1 MNKWSL
7 VVAVVGVLL
16 SLILAA
22 VSAAYFVGGL
32 EKRVGVL
39 ERQGS
44 PEAVNSAL
52 EAIADRRDEAIAM
65 LEASLP
71 QSAVMAVYASPGNL
85 PKGWVPCG
93 QEGTPT
99 IHDRFLL
106 GTTTLS
112 DIRKPGGDLNHS
124 HLITATIKGE
134 SKGEHRPGK
143 KGTPN
148 DFADNIH
155 DGVEGTGPRNWYHE
169 HQVTANTDTDSTL
182 PPFIKVLF
190 LCRVLGP

>member
-32 EKRVGVL
+32 ENKVKVL
-39 ERQGS
+39 ESQS
-44 PEAVNSAL
+44 TKEAVNT
-52 EAIADRRDEAIAM
+52 AIKQIEDKRDEAISM

-71 QSAVMAVYASPGNL
+71 GRAVMAVYAPPGNL
-85 PKGWVPCG
+85 PKGWVYCG
-93 QEGTPT
+93 EKETPE
-99 IHDRFLL
+99 IHNRFLL

-112 DIRKPGGDLNHS
+112 DIPKHGGDLEHS
-124 HLITATIKGE
+124 HSMTATITGE
-134 SKGEHRPGK
+134 SRGEHRPGK
-143 KGTPN
+143 KGTPD

-169 HQVTANTDTDSTL
+169 HQVDANTHKDNTL

-190 LCRVLGP
+190 LCRVPGP